1 MKEPYLTRFKQLILS
16 GSASRDIHDA
26 GDAPTAPGRDGARAS
41 AAFLMREVDRVRMH
55 AAGLC
60 VLLADHIATA
70 AMVLDVGCGTGGTTV
85 ALALSAL
92 APKRVIGVDADAST
106 LEAAEVRALGH
117 DLQPQRVSFQH
128 VPAGEPL
135 PFASASFDLVTCV
148 SVLEFIT
155 LPAARERFI
164 RELLRVLRPGGYLFL
179 ATPSPFRLRDYH
191 SHRLFG
197 DWRRTPGH
205 PWATPPW
212 VIARW
217 LRGQERVPLAVYRV
231 RRRRALRFAGPLA
244 GLLQWAFPW
253 QQWLVIRREAPGSE
267 RGAGTG

>member
-155 LPAARERFI
+155 LPTARERFI

-191 SHRLFG
+191 SHRLLG

>member
-26 GDAPTAPGRDGARAS
+26 GDGPGAPGRGGERAS

-55 AAGLC
+55 TAGLC

-92 APKRVIGVDADAST
+92 APKQVIGVDADVST

-117 DLQPQRVSFQH
+117 DLEPQKVSFQH

-164 RELLRVLRPGGYLFL
+164 RELLRVLRPGVSVPGNAQPVPPARLPL
-179 ATPSPFRLRDYH
+179 ASLPRRLAAHAGTSLGDAALGDRALAARTRTGAAGGLSCQAKASPAFRR
-191 SHRLFG
+191 
-197 DWRRTPGH
+197 P
-205 PWATPPW
+205 
-212 VIARW
+212 V
-217 LRGQERVPLAVYRV
+217 RGAAAMGVPLAAV
-231 RRRRALRFAGPLA
+231 AGDKA
-244 GLLQWAFPW
+244 
-253 QQWLVIRREAPGSE
+253 
-267 RGAGTG
+267 

>member
-26 GDAPTAPGRDGARAS
+26 GDGPGAPGRGGERAS

-55 AAGLC
+55 TAGLC

-92 APKRVIGVDADAST
+92 APKQVIGVDADVST
-106 LEAAEVRALGH
+106 LEAAEVR
-117 DLQPQRVSFQH
+117 DLEPQKVSFQH

-191 SHRLFG
+191 SHRFLG

-217 LRGQERVPLAVYRV
+217 LHGHERVPLAVYRV
-231 RRRRALRFAGPLA
+231 RRRRALRFAGPFA

-253 QQWLVIRREAPGSE
+253 QQWLVIRHEESRSE
-267 RGAGTG
+267 SGAGTG

>member
-1 MKEPYLTRFKQLILS
+1 MKEPYLTRFKQLIQR

-26 GDAPTAPGRDGARAS
+26 GDAAQAPDAAAAPAS
-41 AAFLMREVDRVRMH
+41 EAFLMREVNRVQMH

-60 VLLADHIATA
+60 MLLADHIATA

-117 DLQPQRVSFQH
+117 DLEPEKVSFQH
-128 VPAGEPL
+128 VPAGQPL
-135 PFASASFDLVTCV
+135 PFASGSFDLVTCV

-155 LPAARERFI
+155 SSAAREQFV

-191 SHRLFG
+191 SRRFLG

-205 PWATPPW
+205 PWSTPPW

-217 LRGQERVPLAVYRV
+217 LQGQEHVPLAVYRV
-231 RRRRALRFAGPLA
+231 KRRRALRFAGPFA

-253 QQWLVIRREAPGSE
+253 QQWLVIRTDGPHETT
-267 RGAGTG
+267 GTGTG